1 MTGEVIKS
9 FLVGLG
15 FDVDDSSFSKF
26 NKAITSATL
35 KVTALY
41 GSINIAAAAIGKG
54 ITSISEDFEQL
65 GYEYKIIAPA
75 INKAIM
81 LRQEMFKAYSAAGVN
96 LTKVV
101 QASVKLN
108 LSITKTKYALDAI
121 YKSVGSR
128 FFELLTKQSDTF
140 RKKLYENMPKIQA
153 GLEKFINFIF
163 KALEAV
169 TTLGLRLWS
178 ILGRVYDFFAM
189 LDKATDGWSTI
200 ILGVIAAWKLLNLSF
215 LASPLGVLLSLGLA
229 LLGLWD
235 DFKTF
240 QEGGNSL
247 INWGS
252 DLTKTVTGLVG
263 GITAVVAAFYAWNI
277 ATKFLSQ
284 TMKTFEA
291 ILAVVNGLALVLEAP
306 IWLIVGAIAALI
318 TALTLADAKWQIFG
332 GHLSG
337 FFSGVGGKIM
347 DFFGGLGAGGGNAA
361 ANLQNNPV
369 GSPLSNPISSNVQNS
384 SSNQNVNQQTS
395 INVMGSADAN
405 AVGKSVAGEQNRVNF
420 DFIRNLKG
428 ATR

>member
-15 FDVDDSSFSKF
+15 FDVDDSSFANF
-26 NKAITSATL
+26 NKAIASATL

-41 GSINIAAAAIGKG
+41 ASINVAAAAIGKG

-153 GLEKFINFIF
+153 GLEKFIKFIF
-163 KALEAV
+163 KSLEAV
-169 TTLGLRLWS
+169 TTLGIRLWS
-178 ILGRVYDFFAM
+178 ILGRVYDFFAT

-215 LASPLGVLLSLGLA
+215 LASPLGILLSLGVA
-229 LLGLWD
+229 LLALWD

-240 QEGGNSL
+240 QEGGKSL

-252 DLTKTVTGLVG
+252 DLTKTITGLVG
-263 GITAVVAAFYAWNI
+263 GITAVVTAFYAWNV
-277 ATKFLSQ
+277 ATKIISQ
-284 TMKTFEA
+284 TMKTFET
-291 ILAVVNGLALVLEAP
+291 ILAVVDGLAVVLEAP
-306 IWLIVGAIAALI
+306 IWLIVAAVTALVA
-318 TALTLADAKWQIFG
+318 ALTLADAKWQIFG

-347 DFFGGLGAGGGNAA
+347 DFFGGLGAGGNVA

-369 GSPLSNPISSNVQNS
+369 GSPLVNPVGSNVQNS
-384 SSNQNVNQQTS
+384 SNNQNVNQQTQ

-420 DFIRNLKG
+420 DMVRNLKG